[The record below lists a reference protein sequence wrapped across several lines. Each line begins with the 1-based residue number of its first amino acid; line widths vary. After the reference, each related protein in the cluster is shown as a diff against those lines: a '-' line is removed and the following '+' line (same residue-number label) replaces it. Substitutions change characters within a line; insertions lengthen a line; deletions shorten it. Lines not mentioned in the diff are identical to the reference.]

1 MAFTFTRLFSLG
13 FNRWQE
19 TIYAKF
25 SNLHARRTQISWQ
38 LNAEGHVMELQQ
50 GFLGPEGVRVLA
62 LR

>member
-25 SNLHARRTQISWQ
+25 SNLHARRTRISRQ

>member
-13 FNRWQE
+13 FNRWLE

-25 SNLHARRTQISWQ
+25 SNLHARTRISRQ
-38 LNAEGHVMELQQ
+38 LNAGATQCDLQQ
-50 GFLGPEGVRVLA
+50 GFLGPEGVCVLA